1 MLYLTPNQCNQLVR
15 KFFNMRFL
23 IGLILLAFPF
33 LELFLLISLADEY
46 GWWLLFY
53 LVVVGFLG
61 LQLIRGE
68 KLLLT
73 AKMMQSLT
81 AGGNPVKTMLG
92 SARNMIA
99 GVLLIIPG
107 IITDIIAVILLLIP
121 IGKPNSNTTTNQ
133 YEQAFE
139 QPQYQ
144 QPDYQQQPN
153 VRAAND
159 DVIEGEYTHVQD
171 DNDKK

>member
-1 MLYLTPNQCNQLVR
+1 
-15 KFFNMRFL
+15 MRFI

-33 LELFLLISLADEY
+33 AELFLLINLAGRY

-53 LVVVGFLG
+53 LVVIGYLG

-73 AKMMQSLT
+73 AKMMQSMA

-92 SARNMIA
+92 SARNMVA
-99 GVLLIIPG
+99 GILFIIPG
-107 IITDIIAVILLLIP
+107 VITDIIGVILLLVP
-121 IGKPNSNTTTNQ
+121 VSKQNPNPTTKQ
-133 YEQAFE
+133 KE
-139 QPQYQ
+139 QPFQQPYQ
-144 QPDYQQQPN
+144 QKPA

-159 DVIEGEYTHVQD
+159 DVIEGEFVEIKD
-171 DNDKK
+171 DK